1 MSKYKV
7 YIYSFVEKGR
17 KGIDIYVENRI
28 KIQRN
33 SRLYYFMQKAR
44 ESPIYY
50 REFPCLFYCEQRL
63 LWEIYFNGV
72 PLINFHKS

>member
-28 KIQRN
+28 KIQRY
-33 SRLYYFMQKAR
+33 SQSYYFMQKQGN
-44 ESPIYY
+44 PPFIN